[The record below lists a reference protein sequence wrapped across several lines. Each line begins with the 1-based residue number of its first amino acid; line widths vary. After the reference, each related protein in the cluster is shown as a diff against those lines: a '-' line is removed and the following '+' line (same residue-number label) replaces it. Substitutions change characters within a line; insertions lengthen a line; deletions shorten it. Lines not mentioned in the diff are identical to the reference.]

1 MKWKKL
7 SLKGG
12 EIIPIM
18 STISHSTNNKF
29 GNVNEFA
36 NKIES
41 ITNKKIISNMEEV
54 EDLDA
59 DIMIIAPC
67 SRK

>member
-29 GNVNEFA
+29 GNVNEFV

>member
-1 MKWKKL
+1 
-7 SLKGG
+7 
-12 EIIPIM
+12 M

>member
-1 MKWKKL
+1 MY
-7 SLKGG
+7 
-12 EIIPIM
+12 
-18 STISHSTNNKF
+18 TISHSTNNKF
-29 GNVNEFA
+29 GNVNEFV